1 MGVKWGAN
9 LCVARPRVAMSSMA
23 GGKGDVGLTASS
35 TIQGASVRAGAGSD
49 SLIFSLPTSHKAS
62 PYSMD
67 DKDPRKFFMPGEK

>member
-1 MGVKWGAN
+1 MKWGAN

-23 GGKGDVGLTASS
+23 GGTGDVDLTASS
-35 TIQGASVRAGAGSD
+35 TIQGASVRAGAESD
-49 SLIFSLPTSHKAS
+49 SLIFSLPTSPHKAS